1 MAARVQ
7 FAPLFFSFQHP
18 KNQQLYLRDIWQR
31 VQMTE
36 ILQNYLSAWES
47 FSVSGKENAGQGGDF
62 LHEEPNKRIKSFLP
76 SVMPTEDVWRKI
88 CRNLQDLEELR
99 DSIVTIPETHKK
111 ISNLA
116 NEVTMLQRK
125 IRKNLVTND
134 LTESR
139 PLISLSD
146 TPLDQELVNIKY
158 NSQENSENYKFSV
171 FTTC

>member
-1 MAARVQ
+1 
-7 FAPLFFSFQHP
+7 
-18 KNQQLYLRDIWQR
+18 
-31 VQMTE
+31 
-36 ILQNYLSAWES
+36 
-47 FSVSGKENAGQGGDF
+47 
-62 LHEEPNKRIKSFLP
+62 
-76 SVMPTEDVWRKI
+76 MPTEDVWRKI

-125 IRKNLVTND
+125 IRKNFVTND

-146 TPLDQELVNIKY
+146 APLDQELVNIKY
-158 NSQENSENYKFSV
+158 NSKENSENYKFSF
-171 FTTC
+171 FTTCQYGTKILKSIFVTADDRVEYNNIESRTKAEIKSQINDMLDRELAAAKVKEMKKLGEKKQRKWH

>member
-1 MAARVQ
+1 
-7 FAPLFFSFQHP
+7 
-18 KNQQLYLRDIWQR
+18 
-31 VQMTE
+31 
-36 ILQNYLSAWES
+36 
-47 FSVSGKENAGQGGDF
+47 
-62 LHEEPNKRIKSFLP
+62 
-76 SVMPTEDVWRKI
+76 MPTEDVWRKI